1 MLPAAMLHLSS
12 PRPGLG
18 ASKDC
23 ALDFAPQHRQNFPLE
38 PGVTLNP
45 ATVAPRGMRKRDNAR
60 RLAQEFSP
68 AANGF
73 VNPEALQQRSSR
85 SRKMVIL
92 GEAPD
97 RENAFDTRQSRK
109 QFVMPSLTAFA
120 AWRPVAFVG
129 TVAGKTKAHRH
140 DRHPRL
146 IIENFP
152 RDAHPLPQAIARG
165 VVEGQSREMYPD
177 SRCLTGNEQPR
188 CRRHTEY
195 RTWLV
200 RERAIARFLDAKPA
214 GFYTTG
220 ERREIRH
227 RTPVRHGQSPVQP
240 ELLACPVHALGRII
254 FILASSCPPDP
265 MESARVS
272 ATRSRPAFVAN
283 KSNDCLS
290 GSLIFFQH
298 RLRNLSSAAKI
309 ERVFQGGSC
318 IE

>member
-12 PRPGLG
+12 SRPGLG

-23 ALDFAPQHRQNFPLE
+23 ARDFAPQHRQNLLLE
-38 PGVTLNP
+38 PGVALNP

-73 VNPEALQQRSSR
+73 VNPESFRQRSSY

-129 TVAGKTKAHRH
+129 IVAGKTKAHWH
-140 DRHPRL
+140 DRHPHL

-152 RDAHPLPQAIARG
+152 RDAHPLPQTIARG
-165 VVEGQSREMYPD
+165 VVEGQSREMHPD

-195 RTWLV
+195 RTRLV
-200 RERAIARFLDAKPA
+200 RERVVARFLDAKPA

-220 ERREIRH
+220 ERREIH

-309 ERVFQGGSC
+309 ERVFQSGSC